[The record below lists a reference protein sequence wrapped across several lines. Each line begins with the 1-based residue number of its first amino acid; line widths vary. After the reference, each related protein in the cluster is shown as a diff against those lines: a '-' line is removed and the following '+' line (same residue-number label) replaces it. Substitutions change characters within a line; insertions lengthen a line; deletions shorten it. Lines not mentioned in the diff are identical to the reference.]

1 MTVRPLYII
10 TFLALFV
17 ACSGAE
23 TDVPKQYI
31 QFDTM
36 VQIMADI
43 QIVEAKSN
51 LNRNGNQIEDNKE
64 AIKTDYEQ
72 LFFNHNTTQARFDT
86 TYGYYARQPKLLDKL
101 FEKTIEELNR
111 RNTEA
116 LKK

>member
-1 MTVRPLYII
+1 MFVAL
-10 TFLALFV
+10 FALFV
-17 ACSGAE
+17 ACGNAE
-23 TDVPKQYI
+23 TEVPKQYI

-36 VQIMADI
+36 VQIMADM

-72 LFFNHNTTQARFDT
+72 MFFNYNITQARFDT
-86 TYGYYARQPKLLDKL
+86 SYGYYARQPKLLDKL